1 MTNFKKLLNYSL
13 AVVFIAGAI
22 GFTGCSGVSE
32 EQMAELQALKTEV
45 NALQKE
51 VDSLKS
57 EKTQLERQIA
67 EKNAKLDQCAKE
79 KEETQANLKKMG
91 M

>member
-1 MTNFKKLLNYSL
+1 MKRIINSALVIVL
-13 AVVFIAGAI
+13 VAGII

-32 EQMAELQALKTEV
+32 EQIAELEALRSEVKALEKEVGSLKTEK
-45 NALQKE
+45 AAI
-51 VDSLKS
+51 
-57 EKTQLERQIA
+57 EREIA

-79 KEETQANLKKMG
+79 KAETKKNLEKIG